1 MVYLVPWAI
10 VPLEYFIMSNL
21 DLINVRE
28 TLEQQVEPFKAAL
41 VEQYLSQVEDQ
52 QQQIERQADETEGSS
67 RWFDGRLVRC
77 NDSRTFEKFG
87 HGLSIVWEGFE
98 HGELDEIHRADSNET
113 IGMMS
118 NFNPFSPYYNHADI
132 DRRLVARKKFHEWDG
147 LVRDLF
153 NVEEIIVEE
162 CYRLGV
168 FVYSP
173 KTRDEMLDEA
183 KRYAD
188 GVWLVWLDKMVEK
201 LENMFVTSIEVSG
214 ENPLDNTLVVG
225 SVHGVTFDLKNS
237 IVIKWSERCGYFNQF
252 PARFTN
258 VRNYGDKVKA
268 PPRRQPLRTTSRAK
282 STLWSREPCPR
293 SGALFGGR
301 PSGNNAEWSTKH
313 EHRNEPPSPKP
324 QRDARVERRTPSQR
338 RPLRKVL
345 RHGSRSHVDR
355 RVGRRH

>member
-1 MVYLVPWAI
+1 
-10 VPLEYFIMSNL
+10 MSNL

-52 QQQIERQADETEGSS
+52 QQQIEREADETEGST

-77 NDSRTFEKFG
+77 NNSRTFEKFG
-87 HGLSIVWEGFE
+87 HGLSISWWEFSRTT
-98 HGELDEIHRADSNET
+98 HGQLDDMHHADSNET
-113 IGMMS
+113 VGIMS

-132 DRRLVARKKFHEWDG
+132 DRRLVARKNFHEWDG

-183 KRYAD
+183 KQYAD
-188 GVWLVWLDKMVEK
+188 AVWSVWLDKMVDK
-201 LENMFVTSIEVSG
+201 LENMYVTSIEVSG

-237 IVIKWSERCGYFNQF
+237 IVIKWSEGCGYFNQF

-258 VRNYGDKVKA
+258 VRNYGDKVKGA
-268 PPRRQPLRTTSRAK
+268 AK
-282 STLWSREPCPR
+282 KA
-293 SGALFGGR
+293 ALENYIKG
-301 PSGNNAEWSTKH
+301 E
-313 EHRNEPPSPKP
+313 
-324 QRDARVERRTPSQR
+324 
-338 RPLRKVL
+338 
-345 RHGSRSHVDR
+345 VDS
-355 RVGRRH
+355 VVA